1 MRRIE
6 RRLRVTLGHRLFQR
20 TKAGVVDKPA
30 QQALY
35 HCLIVKTAQD
45 AAAPRN
51 EVFALNDLRVDLTA
65 RRVWKNGKPVRLTPR
80 EYALL
85 EMLIRKRDLALTRGE
100 LLTTAWGY
108 EYVGASRT
116 VDVHIN
122 RLRTK
127 LGLIHTVFK
136 VGYRLNTN
144 PGC

>member
-1 MRRIE
+1 M
-6 RRLRVTLGHRLFQR
+6 
-20 TKAGVVDKPA
+20 TKDM
-30 QQALY
+30 
-35 HCLIVKTAQD
+35 IVKAAQE
-45 AAAPRN
+45 AAARRN

-65 RRVWKNGKPVRLTPR
+65 RRVWKNSKPVRLTPR

-100 LLTTAWGY
+100 LLTTAWG
-108 EYVGASRT
+108 ASRT

-127 LGLIHTVFK
+127 LGLDKEIQTVFK
-136 VGYRLNTN
+136 VGYRLNTH

>member
-1 MRRIE
+1 M
-6 RRLRVTLGHRLFQR
+6 
-20 TKAGVVDKPA
+20 TKDM
-30 QQALY
+30 
-35 HCLIVKTAQD
+35 IVKAAQE
-45 AAAPRN
+45 AAARRN

-108 EYVGASRT
+108 EYVVASRT

-127 LGLIHTVFK
+127 LGLDKEIQTVFK

>member
-1 MRRIE
+1 M
-6 RRLRVTLGHRLFQR
+6 
-20 TKAGVVDKPA
+20 TKDM
-30 QQALY
+30 
-35 HCLIVKTAQD
+35 IVKAAQE
-45 AAAPRN
+45 AAARRN

-85 EMLIRKRDLALTRGE
+85 EMLIRGE

-127 LGLIHTVFK
+127 LGLDKEIQTVFK
-136 VGYRLNTN
+136 VGYRLNTH

>member
-1 MRRIE
+1 M
-6 RRLRVTLGHRLFQR
+6 
-20 TKAGVVDKPA
+20 
-30 QQALY
+30 
-35 HCLIVKTAQD
+35 
-45 AAAPRN
+45 
-51 EVFALNDLRVDLTA
+51 
-65 RRVWKNGKPVRLTPR
+65 WKNGKPVRLTPR

-127 LGLIHTVFK
+127 LGLDKEIQTVFK
-136 VGYRLNTN
+136 VGYRLNHQSGLLSLVAAPDLRHTVLL
-144 PGC
+144 GRGQGGIGGVVK

>member
-1 MRRIE
+1 MM
-6 RRLRVTLGHRLFQR
+6 
-20 TKAGVVDKPA
+20 KDM
-30 QQALY
+30 
-35 HCLIVKTAQD
+35 IVKAAQE
-45 AAAPRN
+45 AAARRN

-65 RRVWKNGKPVRLTPR
+65 RRVWKNGKSVRLTPR

-116 VDVHIN
+116 VDVHIK

-127 LGLIHTVFK
+127 LGLDKEIQTVFK
-136 VGYRLNTN
+136 VGYRLNTH

>member
-1 MRRIE
+1 M
-6 RRLRVTLGHRLFQR
+6 
-20 TKAGVVDKPA
+20 
-30 QQALY
+30 
-35 HCLIVKTAQD
+35 IVKAAQD
-45 AAAPRN
+45 AAARRN
-51 EVFALNDLRVDLTA
+51 EVFALNDLQVDLTA
-65 RRVWKNGKPVRLTPR
+65 HCVRKKGKIVRLTPR

-85 EMLIRKRDLALTRGE
+85 EMLIRKQGMALTRSE

-127 LGLIHTVFK
+127 LGLDKEIQTIFK
-136 VGYRLNTN
+136 VGYRLNAH

>member
-1 MRRIE
+1 M
-6 RRLRVTLGHRLFQR
+6 
-20 TKAGVVDKPA
+20 TKDM
-30 QQALY
+30 
-35 HCLIVKTAQD
+35 IVKAAQE
-45 AAAPRN
+45 AAARRN

-85 EMLIRKRDLALTRGE
+85 EMLLTPQEFALLQVLFDHRGQAVSRGDLLH
-100 LLTTAWGY
+100 TAWGY
-108 EYVGASRT
+108 PCIGITRT

-127 LGLIHTVFK
+127 LGLDKEIQTVFK
-136 VGYRLNTN
+136 VGYRLNTH